1 MATQQFDMNYIYST
15 LAKLDFNS
23 CVKYIRGY
31 RDPNPVRQRALYNAA
46 SIYERQGQDLNR
58 ILATTD
64 DPTEKEKISFYFQR
78 RMNLWGNNPADRSS
92 FANSYL
98 TAIEN
103 IGSDGDRK
111 AKTLDISFDNE
122 SSYKSFVSLYSS
134 GKSTTNNGK
143 YIVTVNIEDLKKS
156 EEYDKFNSAIKS
168 MPKIIDNYSLI
179 NGVSPST
186 PWMAITGQN
195 NYVAGVPYKI
205 TSKDENGEAIVKDF
219 TNPLMDTNRIV
230 EDAENFVKGKEEA
243 GFSKTAASE
252 VMSKPYMCQAQ
263 YQIATAMMNGQ
274 IDDAHAERLL
284 KHINEYYTNLLY
296 ATSLANYE
304 VFATEPNGDTMN
316 FMAMTDSKEKTA
328 ATLKMQAALKEGRV
342 SFRAASSGGR
352 TGTLITIDAKLD
364 KEGNLMENAASA
376 QSFFVP
382 DLFVEDTAKVMDED
396 VDARVLNYKA
406 QHMAFNHAY
415 DLVNGNYI
423 SDFDSEGGAI
433 MNEVV
438 GDKVIQ
444 RPLTNEEVNQEM
456 LKNELAISAVDKIQN
471 EDLTKYADR
480 VKDYTEDQ
488 LNNLEAKDTYGYNDT
503 EIQTVAQQ
511 YAQQIILY
519 INNLTSI
526 DEAPTEEEK
535 NRINFETDLLKKN
548 IISRVR

>member
-1 MATQQFDMNYIYST
+1 MATQQFDMNYIYSN
-15 LAKLDFNS
+15 LARLDFNS

-31 RDPNPVRQRALYNAA
+31 RDPNPIRQRALYDAA
-46 SIYERQGQDLNR
+46 RIYERQGQDLNR
-58 ILATTD
+58 VLATTD

-78 RMNLWGNNPADRSS
+78 RMNLWGNNAADRSS

-342 SFRAASSGGR
+342 SFRAASFGGR

-382 DLFVEDTAKVMDED
+382 DLFVEDTGKVMDED

-488 LNNLEAKDTYGYNDT
+488 LNKLEAKDTYGYNDT

-526 DEAPTEEEK
+526 DEAKTEEEK

>member
-1 MATQQFDMNYIYST
+1 MATQQFDMNYIYSN
-15 LAKLDFNS
+15 LARLDFNS

-31 RDPNPVRQRALYNAA
+31 RDPNPIRQRALYDAA
-46 SIYERQGQDLNR
+46 RIYERQGQDLNR
-58 ILATTD
+58 VLATTD

-78 RMNLWGNNPADRSS
+78 RMNLWGNNAADRSS

-382 DLFVEDTAKVMDED
+382 DLFVEDTGKVMDED

-488 LNNLEAKDTYGYNDT
+488 LNKLEAKDTYGYNDT

-526 DEAPTEEEK
+526 DEAKTEEEK